1 MYFEVLAKRG
11 EVVHHPPH
19 EVDMGHENGCV
30 SLLEEMVHAKQALL
44 KLSPLGLSHGVGQ
57 LLHGLFC
64 LGLLGSISDVVDEK
78 LQRRFLED
86 DREVRGLRLSGSR

>member
-30 SLLEEMVHAKQALL
+30 SLLEEMVHAK
-44 KLSPLGLSHGVGQ
+44 
-57 LLHGLFC
+57 
-64 LGLLGSISDVVDEK
+64 
-78 LQRRFLED
+78 
-86 DREVRGLRLSGSR
+86 